1 MSAYLYILY
10 SEKTDRYYVGSADDV
25 EARLKH
31 HNAGSTPSTKAGAPM
46 WELKYTE
53 EFPTRGLLSKPG
65 CTGQT
70 FAWLIFDKS
79 RILIAKQEMFVS
91 QQKFR

>member
-31 HNAGSTPSTKAGAPM
+31 HNAGSTPSTKAGAPL

-53 EFPTRGLLSKPG
+53 EYPTRSDARKREY
-65 CTGQT
+65 
-70 FAWLIFDKS
+70 AIKRKKSRKYIEWLIGQ
-79 RILIAKQEMFVS
+79 LE
-91 QQKFR
+91 